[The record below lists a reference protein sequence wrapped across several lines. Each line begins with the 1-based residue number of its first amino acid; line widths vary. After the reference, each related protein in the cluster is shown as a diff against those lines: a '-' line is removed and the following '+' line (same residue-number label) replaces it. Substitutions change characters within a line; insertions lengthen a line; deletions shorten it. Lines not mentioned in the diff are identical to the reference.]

1 MLFNRLWGLIV
12 LTIGA
17 AVIGFWFPQCA
28 IATGYCLL
36 NGARLARRSAAV
48 EAIEGRDG
56 VEFWFDRS
64 SPLGKPQLLRLP
76 GLRKV
81 EPVPG

>member
-1 MLFNRLWGLIV
+1 MALVW
-12 LTIGA
+12 
-17 AVIGFWFPQCA
+17 
-28 IATGYCLL
+28 
-36 NGARLARRSAAV
+36 RRQSAAV

-56 VEFWFDRS
+56 VRFCFDRT
-64 SPLGKPQLLRLP
+64 SPFGKPQLLRTP